1 MRKFLETKCRAKVN
15 LTLDVLNKRP
25 DGYHNLEMIMHEAG
39 PYDIIAVEINTEGE
53 GIDLS
58 CTRSDIPLGSDNTCY
73 RAAEQFLN
81 AAGIRAQINIKIT
94 KNIPAGA
101 GLGGGSSDAAGVI
114 KALDA
119 LFGCRMEKD
128 KMAEIG
134 KAVGADV
141 PFFIYGGCALAEG
154 IGERLTPLKELSGA
168 RILIAKPNLSVS
180 TPYVFKK
187 FRLSGKLSHPNTAAC
202 VEAVK
207 NGDLA
212 ALSAAAGN
220 VLESVTEAENPVIG
234 EYKKIMK
241 SFGAAYSLMS
251 GSGPSVFGVFECEQA
266 AERARAEFLKITNE
280 VYI

>member
-1 MRKFLETKCRAKVN
+1 MRKILETKCRAKVN

-39 PYDIIAVEINTEGE
+39 PYDIIAVEVNTGGE
-53 GIDLS
+53 GIKLS

-207 NGDLA
+207 NGNLA
-212 ALSAAAGN
+212 ALAAAAGN

-241 SFGAAYSLMS
+241 SFGAVYSLMS
-251 GSGPSVFGVFECEQA
+251 GSGPSVFGVFESKQA